1 MTNTPIPTPT
11 PTIDQA
17 LYDKA
22 HKAIVTARVNL
33 ILKQPFF
40 GSLVL
45 RLKMVAD
52 EQVPT
57 ACTDGT
63 HIRYNPA
70 FMAGLSLK
78 QIEGVCCHE
87 VLHCACGHIWREK
100 DLPFPSLP
108 KNTPTDLSGS
118 DLDKLK
124 LILRHDKANQ
134 AMDYAIN
141 PIIIDS
147 GMELPPDCLN
157 DPKYKG
163 MSMEEIYVKLPNPK
177 VQFSRASG
185 MGSPNGNGDGQSNGR
200 TMTIDGQPRCGDVEQ
215 PNGANGNTS
224 QDAEQQN
231 EWQVAVAQAAQA
243 ARMHGKLPAH
253 LEKFLGGL
261 QKPQVDWKALLRR
274 FVQDAAKQDYNWNQ
288 PNRRFLAAGLYLP
301 RLYSEELGPIVIA
314 QDTSGSMWSDRD
326 LRLCASELRS
336 IIEDCKPHHTTLYY
350 ADAAVADSRVFERG
364 EPFEF
369 APKGGGGT
377 SFVPVFDAVRESGEE
392 PLCLIYFTDLQGTF
406 PTEPPPYPVIWL
418 TVCEGT
424 APFGEVLRIDN
435 ILEE

>member
-1 MTNTPIPTPT
+1 MTTELTTPT
-11 PTIDQA
+11 DTAA
-17 LYDKA
+17 LDKA
-22 HKAIVTARVNL
+22 KQSIVTARVNL
-33 ILKQPFF
+33 ILKQTFF
-40 GSLVL
+40 GALVL

-52 EQVPT
+52 AAIPT
-57 ACTDGT
+57 ACTDGKT
-63 HIRYNPA
+63 MRYNPE
-70 FMAGLSLK
+70 FMNGLSLK

-100 DLPFPSLP
+100 DLPFPTLP
-108 KNTPTDLSGS
+108 ENTPKDLSA
-118 DLDKLK
+118 DEIEKLK

-147 GMELPPDCLN
+147 GLELPPDCLLDN
-157 DPKYKG
+157 TYKG
-163 MSMEEIYVKLPNPK
+163 MSMEEIYMQLPTPPVK
-177 VQFSRASG
+177 FMSMSMGGSG
-185 MGSPNGNGDGQSNGR
+185 DKGDGKGDGGR
-200 TMTIDGQPRCGDVEQ
+200 TMVVGGEPRCGDVEA
-215 PNGANGNTS
+215 PADGNGST
-224 QDAEQQN
+224 DAEEQN

-243 ARMHGKLPAH
+243 ARMQGKLPAH
-253 LEKFLGGL
+253 LEKFLGDL
-261 QKPQVDWKALLRR
+261 SKPRVDWKALLRR

-326 LRLCASELRS
+326 LRLCASELRA
-336 IIEDCKPHHTTLYY
+336 IIEDCKPRHTTLYY

-377 SFVPVFDAVRESGEE
+377 SFVPVFDAVKESGEE

-406 PTEPPPYPVIWL
+406 PSEPPPYPVIWL

>member
-1 MTNTPIPTPT
+1 MTTDVTVPVDTA
-11 PTIDQA
+11 A
-17 LYDKA
+17 LDKA
-22 HKAIVTARVNL
+22 KHSIVTARVNL
-33 ILKQPFF
+33 ILKQTFF
-40 GSLVL
+40 GALVL
-45 RLKMVAD
+45 RLKMVPD
-52 EQVPT
+52 FTIPT
-57 ACTDGT
+57 ACTDGKT
-63 HIRYNPA
+63 IRYNPE
-70 FMAGLSLK
+70 FMNGLSLK

-100 DLPFPSLP
+100 DLPFPTLP
-108 KNTPTDLSGS
+108 KNTPKDLTAPEIE
-118 DLDKLK
+118 KLK
-124 LILRHDKANQ
+124 LLLRRDKANQ

-147 GMELPPDCLN
+147 GMELPPDCLI
-157 DPKYKG
+157 DAKYKG
-163 MSMEEIYVKLPNPK
+163 MSMEEIYMKLPTPP
-177 VQFSRASG
+177 VTFSRIS
-185 MGSPNGNGDGQSNGR
+185 MGGSRGPDSKDGQGR
-200 TMTIDGQPRCGDVEQ
+200 TMTVDGQPRCGDVET
-215 PNGANGNTS
+215 PADGNGST
-224 QDAEQQN
+224 DAEEQN

-243 ARMHGKLPAH
+243 ARMQGKLPAH
-253 LEKFLGGL
+253 LEKFLGDL
-261 QKPQVDWKALLRR
+261 QKPRVDWKALLRR

-326 LRLCASELRS
+326 LRLCASELRA
-336 IIEDCKPHHTTLYY
+336 IIEDCKPRHTTLYY

-392 PLCLIYFTDLQGTF
+392 PLCLIYFTDLQGAF
-406 PTEPPPYPVIWL
+406 PSEPPPYPVIWL

-435 ILEE
+435 ILESEG

>member
-1 MTNTPIPTPT
+1 MTTAIETVPDTA
-11 PTIDQA
+11 A
-17 LYDKA
+17 LDKA
-22 HKAIVTARVNL
+22 KHAIVTARVNL
-33 ILKQPFF
+33 ILKHVFF

-45 RLKMVAD
+45 RLKMVPD
-52 EQVPT
+52 WTIPT
-57 ACTDGT
+57 ACTDGST
-63 HIRYNPA
+63 IRYNPE
-70 FMAGLSLK
+70 FINGLSLK
-78 QIEGVCCHE
+78 KIEGVCCHE

-108 KNTPTDLSGS
+108 KNTPKDL
-118 DLDKLK
+118 KPEEIERLK
-124 LILRHDKANQ
+124 ILLRHDKANI

-147 GMELPPDCLN
+147 GLELPENCLI
-157 DPKYKG
+157 DAKYKG
-163 MSMEEIYVKLPNPK
+163 MSMEEIYTKLPDSK
-177 VQFSRASG
+177 VIFGKIG
-185 MGSPNGNGDGQSNGR
+185 MGGAPGQDGKGDGRS
-200 TMTIDGQPRCGDVEQ
+200 MTVDGQPRCGDVETGG
-215 PNGANGNTS
+215 NGS
-224 QDAEQQN
+224 QDVEQQN

-243 ARMHGKLPAH
+243 ARMQGKLPAH
-253 LEKFLGGL
+253 MEKFLGDL

-274 FVQDAAKQDYNWNQ
+274 FVQDAAKNDYHWNQ

-326 LRLCASELRS
+326 LRLCASELRA
-336 IIEDCKPHHTTLYY
+336 IIEDCKPSRTVLYY

-377 SFVPVFDAVRESGEE
+377 SFVPVFDAVQESGEE

-406 PTEPPPYPVIWL
+406 PKEAPPYPVIWL
-418 TVCEGT
+418 TVEDGS
-424 APFGEVLRIDN
+424 APFGEVLKMDLL
-435 ILEE
+435 LEGSK